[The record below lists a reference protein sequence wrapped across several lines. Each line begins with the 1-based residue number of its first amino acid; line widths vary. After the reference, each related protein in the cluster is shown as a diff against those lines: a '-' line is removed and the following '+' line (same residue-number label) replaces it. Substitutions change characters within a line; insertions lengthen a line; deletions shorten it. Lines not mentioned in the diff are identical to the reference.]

1 MAADDCGHG
10 WRPGEQTRAGYLAC
24 PTCRR
29 AQAAA
34 VDRLIRIPAPP
45 VDWQALAAGDTDD

>member
-1 MAADDCGHG
+1 VTDDDCGHG
-10 WRPGEQTRAGYLAC
+10 WRKGERTRGGYLAC

-34 VDRLIRIPAPP
+34 VDRLVRIPAPP
-45 VDWQALAAGDTDD
+45 VDWQALAAGDTGD